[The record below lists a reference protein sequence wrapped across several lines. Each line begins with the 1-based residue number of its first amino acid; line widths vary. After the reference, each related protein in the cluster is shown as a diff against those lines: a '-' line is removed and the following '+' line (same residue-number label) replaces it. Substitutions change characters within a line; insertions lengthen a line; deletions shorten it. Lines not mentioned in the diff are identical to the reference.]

1 MGWFGSSFPD
11 IGIRIKTPVNIEI
24 LAEFI
29 GNAIESYN
37 QKSLL
42 KDDYDENDMT
52 NLGLIHNFSYEKRK
66 KNVYLFTLDMGSA
79 LDGVDAILQAL
90 NNSDFEIELI
100 TLE

>member
-1 MGWFGSSFPD
+1 MIKIEMGWFGSSFPD

-24 LAEFI
+24 VAEFI

-52 NLGLIHNFSYEKRK
+52 NLGLIHNFS
-66 KNVYLFTLDMGSA
+66 T
-79 LDGVDAILQAL
+79 
-90 NNSDFEIELI
+90 
-100 TLE
+100 